1 MEQAARSA
9 LTLLG
14 LAVLVVLGG
23 LWGWSALTQPFP
35 GGTTPPTP
43 PTCVATVVQEGEK
56 VFPEQVTVSVY
67 NASDRDRLASRT
79 MAEFVNAGFVEG
91 DTGNAPN
98 GARVLRAAIWTPS
111 LSSPDV
117 RLVKSR
123 LGPSTPVVRREGPG
137 VGVTVLVGDRYSGLV
152 KGRPSVKALDEVEI
166 CSPPTA

>member
-35 GGTTPPTP
+35 GETTPPTP
-43 PTCVATVVQEGEK
+43 PTCVATVVQAGEK
-56 VFPEQVTVSVY
+56 VSPEQVTVSVF

-98 GARVLRAAIWTPS
+98 SARVARAAIWAPS
-111 LSSPDV
+111 AGSPDV

-123 LGPSTPVVRREGPG
+123 LGPATRVVRREGPG
-137 VGVTVLVGDRYSGLV
+137 IGVTVLVGDRYSGLV

-166 CSPPTA
+166 CSPPA